1 MRRCMSDRVGKDG
14 RVFPTNGLGFMICLL
29 ARFRIGVESHWSAG
43 VVVEGRMTQAYK
55 TLPGP
60 GPAFYMLWS
69 GASIRLLKGAFSFL
83 SAHLHVPGKW
93 GSEDLPVGDPN

>member
-14 RVFPTNGLGFMICLL
+14 RVFPSKGLDFMIWLL

-43 VVVEGRMTQAYK
+43 VVVEGRMTQAYM

-60 GPAFYMLWS
+60 GPAFYRLWS
-69 GASIRLLKGAFSFL
+69 GVSIRLLKGAFSFL

-93 GSEDLPVGDPN
+93 GSEDLPVGDS